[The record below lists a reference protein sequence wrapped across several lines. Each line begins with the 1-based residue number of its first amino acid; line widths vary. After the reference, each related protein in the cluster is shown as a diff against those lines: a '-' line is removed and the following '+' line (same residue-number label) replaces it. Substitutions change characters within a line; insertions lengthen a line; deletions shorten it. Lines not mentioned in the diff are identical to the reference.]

1 MTVAERRIIGFD
13 RKVALSWLDATAD
26 WAAQG
31 LAPAAIRERLDRL
44 LDGQVAGSGWNS
56 ARGKTMTVLLHVWV
70 LAPPA
75 LAPLR
80 DDGLDLLRARA
91 GPRDR
96 LPVHWGMCLA
106 AYPFFHDVAATTGR
120 LLALQG
126 RAALSQIVRRVN
138 EAWGTRSTVIRA
150 AQRVVRSFVDWGVL
164 ADTGERGIYAPAPKI
179 AVHGGGIGAWLP
191 EAGIAAAARAGHPLH
206 RLAGHAA
213 FYPFDLRVSPATSGS
228 GRWKVGDE

>member
-1 MTVAERRIIGFD
+1 MAERRIIGFD
-13 RKVALSWLDATAD
+13 RKIALSWLDATAD
-26 WAAQG
+26 WAALG
-31 LAPAAIRERLDRL
+31 LAPAAIRQRLDRL
-44 LDGQVAGSGWNS
+44 LEGQVAGAGWNS

-80 DDGLDLLRARA
+80 DDGLALLQGRA
-91 GPRDR
+91 GRDR

-126 RAALSQIVRRVN
+126 RAALSQIVRRVT
-138 EAWGTRSTVIRA
+138 ESWGTRSTVTRA
-150 AQRVVRSFVDWGVL
+150 AQRVVRSFIDWGAL
-164 ADTGERGIYAPAPKI
+164 TETGARGIYGPAPKI

-206 RLAGHAA
+206 SLAGQAA
-213 FYPFDLRVSPATSGS
+213 FYPFAGPLVIRAPTA
-228 GRWKVGDE
+228 